1 MKKSLLALAALSA
14 FATAAQAQSSVSIY
28 GILDVNYS
36 SIDTTE
42 ANTVQA
48 KDGLA
53 TSRLGFR
60 GTEDLGGGLKA
71 EFQLESQLDLGAGT
85 TGSGTFNPTGST
97 TATAK
102 TFNRESWVGLNSGS
116 YGAVR
121 LGTTDVTDTVNIDA
135 IVSQAGNFALTASTW
150 GNNNQKVV
158 RYSTPTFNGISA
170 QVGYSNGDTTSSAET
185 TANTVTSAFVKYEAG
200 KLGLYAGQETK
211 KIDNT
216 YEQDVQ
222 VLGAKYDFGFMSVGA
237 VYTVAEATTQSTN
250 ELKQTRVS
258 VAAPVAAL
266 GKGVKAHAVYFKD
279 SSDADANITIAGTTA
294 TKASDGY
301 KLALTKAF
309 SPRTTGYVAFVD
321 QEYSLAANSA
331 SDAKSYLVGINHK
344 F

>member
-14 FATAAQAQSSVSIY
+14 FATAAQAQSSVTIY
-28 GILDVNYS
+28 GILDINYS
-36 SIDTTE
+36 SIDTTA

-85 TGSGTFNPTGST
+85 TGGAFDTSAATG
-97 TATAK
+97 TAK

-116 YGAVR
+116 FGAVR

-135 IVSQAGNFALTASTW
+135 IVSQAGNLALTAATL
-150 GNNNQKVV
+150 GNNNQKVI

-170 QVGYSNGDTTSSAET
+170 QVGYSNGDTTATAET
-185 TANTVTSAFVKYEAG
+185 TANRITSTFVKYEAG

-211 KIDNT
+211 KINAT
-216 YEQDVQ
+216 YEQDTR

-237 VYTVAEATTQSTN
+237 VYNVADATTQSTN

-266 GKGVKAHAVYFKD
+266 GKGVKAHVIYFKD
-279 SSDADANITIAGTTA
+279 GSDADADITIGSSAS
-294 TKASDGY
+294 KASDGY

-309 SPRTTGYVAFVD
+309 SARTTGYVAFVD
-321 QEYSLAANSA
+321 QEYSLAANRA

>member
-1 MKKSLLALAALSA
+1 MAVVAG
-14 FATAAQAQSSVSIY
+14 AQAQSSVSVY
-28 GILDVNYS
+28 GVLDVNYA
-36 SIDTTE
+36 SIDTT
-42 ANTVQA
+42 AADTVQS

-60 GTEDLGGGLKA
+60 GTEDLGSGLKA
-71 EFQLESQLDLGAGT
+71 EFQLEAQLDLGAGT
-85 TGSGTFNPTGST
+85 TGGTFATDAATG
-97 TATAK
+97 TAK
-102 TFNRESWVGLNSGS
+102 TFNRESWVGLNSASLGS
-116 YGAVR
+116 VR

-135 IVSQAGNFALTASTW
+135 AVSQAGNLALTAATL

-158 RYSTPTFNGISA
+158 RYTTPTFAGFTA
-170 QVGYSNGDTTSSAET
+170 QVGYSNGDTTATAET
-185 TANTVTSAFVKYEAG
+185 TTNRVTSAFVKYEAG
-200 KLGLYAGQETK
+200 NLGLYAGQETK
-211 KIDNT
+211 KIDGA
-216 YEQDVQ
+216 YEQDTRVF
-222 VLGAKYDFGFMSVGA
+222 GAKYDFGFMSVGA
-237 VYTVAEATTQSTN
+237 VYNVTDATSQSTN

-266 GKGVKAHAVYFKD
+266 GSGVKAHVIYFKD

-331 SDAKSYLVGINHK
+331 SDAKSYLIGVNHK